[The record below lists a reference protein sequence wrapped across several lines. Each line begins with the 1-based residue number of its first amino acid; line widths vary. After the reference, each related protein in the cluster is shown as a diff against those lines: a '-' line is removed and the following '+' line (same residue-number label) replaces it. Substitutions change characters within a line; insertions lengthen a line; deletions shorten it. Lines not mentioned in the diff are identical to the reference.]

1 MWERGGSVWE
11 RGVCVGEGSEEGR
24 EKALCLLVGL
34 VYALWR
40 ETHAR
45 GVRAVRVSERDKNG
59 RCDKKR
65 NGGGGGAIGRNARNA
80 TRVEICASGLSG
92 AARGGY

>member
-1 MWERGGSVWE
+1 MWE

-65 NGGGGGAIGRNARNA
+65 QKWPMRQEKKRGGGGAR
-80 TRVEICASGLSG
+80 
-92 AARGGY
+92 